1 MAGLYL
7 HIPYC
12 KQACH
17 YCDFHFSTNLRSKP
31 ELVKALVKEIES
43 QKNFLETTYLES
55 IYFGGGTPSLLTV
68 SELGMLFDSLQRH
81 FVWGKDCEITLEANP
96 DDIDKSKLKAW
107 MNFGINRL
115 SIGLQSFNDEELVW
129 MNRAHN
135 ARESEASVKMSQDTG
150 IENISIDLIYG
161 TKFQNTITW
170 ESTLQKAIDLNC
182 SHVSAYNL
190 TIEGQTKLH
199 HLLMKGSEPEVDE
212 HLSTLQFKRLVE
224 RFAEAGLEQYEISNF
239 AKAGKIAVHNTSYW
253 FQKPYLG
260 IGPSAHSYKDN
271 LRQWNVKSNA
281 LYIQQISKGEK
292 HYEIERLGDKD
303 LYNEFIL
310 TRLRTKWGV
319 AEKDLL
325 ARFGEN
331 ALKHFKKAI
340 EVYSSQLNYSE
351 GVYQLNAAG
360 KLLAD
365 GI

>member
-1 MAGLYL
+1 M
-7 HIPYC
+7 
-12 KQACH
+12 
-17 YCDFHFSTNLRSKP
+17 
-31 ELVKALVKEIES
+31 VKEIEG
-43 QKNFLETTYLES
+43 QKQFLGTKHLNS

-68 SELGMLFDSLQRH
+68 SELGMLFDSFQKH
-81 FVWGKDCEITLEANP
+81 FTWDHSCEISLEANP

-107 MNFGINRL
+107 INFGINRL
-115 SIGLQSFNDEELVW
+115 SIGLQSFNDAELQW

-135 ARESEASVKMSQDTG
+135 AIESESAVKMSQDAG

-161 TKFQNTITW
+161 TKFQNLSNW
-170 ESTLQKAIDLNC
+170 ESTLKKAIDLNC
-182 SHVSAYNL
+182 AHVSAYNL
-190 TIEGQTKLH
+190 TIEGKTKLH
-199 HLLMKGSEPEVDE
+199 HLLINGAEPEVDE
-212 HLSTLQFKRLVE
+212 HLSSKQFERLVE

-239 AKAGKIAVHNTSYW
+239 AKAGKIAVHNSSYW

-260 IGPSAHSYKDN
+260 IGPSAHSYHEK

-292 HYEIERLGDKD
+292 HFEIEKLSDKD

-319 AEKDLL
+319 DEKDLL
-325 ARFGEN
+325 ARFGED
-331 ALKHFKKAI
+331 ALKHFKKGIAP
-340 EVYSSQLNYSE
+340 YGNHLNYSE

-365 GI
+365 KMASDLFLDE